1 MKKRLLL
8 VLFLALACAAAAF
21 GCKKGGGNSS
31 SDTDGESVAE
41 VNIVDSAVTLDCF
54 ESYSLAVET
63 HGLNIVTWSSSD
75 PTVVAV
81 DENGNITA
89 GIKLGTATI
98 TARAGEYSDDCAV
111 TVLLK
116 SGIPEMKSATKAFV
130 SAGGSY
136 DIAFS
141 VFYNSIDISEH
152 LTFGCN
158 AVKDN
163 ASAVATA
170 SVNGNVV
177 TFGGVAEG
185 ETDFTVY
192 TTVFDRLYAENINI
206 VVRNTD
212 VVYVVN
218 GAVNNRLQ
226 LRADNERYTSD
237 VEVYYKNERV
247 SDDLLEWTVSDEKVA
262 TIGENGKLIMNVE
275 GVAVLSTEYLGK
287 EISVEIQVIKERE
300 FVTVEQTAPLDVDLD
315 LTITVEK
322 LGNSE
327 GNRTYA
333 VNQTQNGV
341 FGLCETNEEG
351 FVVRAFINGE
361 ALSVDGS
368 SFSGGTVTLPTK
380 AFGTDNYGEKTLTIE
395 VEYAEV
401 VRVYTL
407 KALLITKIPRTLTD
421 FQTAVVARWLGDRIL
436 GYFALESDI
445 DFNLYEISVWATD
458 WNYDNG
464 FRGTLDGR
472 GFSLLNMRS
481 VTYGITAQTGDGAVF
496 KNLKI
501 PNLRYDGGET
511 ALFTRGAAG
520 VTFDNIEIT
529 LSDDSSCAP
538 SSNLT
543 SCGLLVSHVMKNCKF
558 KNITIYARGKDL
570 QRVFG
575 GKNEDRNTSVY
586 ENIVIYANS
595 VTYYENDI
603 TVAPNGVTLITE

>member
-8 VLFLALACAAAAF
+8 VLFLALVCAVTAF

-31 SDTDGESVAE
+31 SDTDGETVAE

-54 ESYSLAVET
+54 ESYLLAVET
-63 HGLNIVTWSSSD
+63 HGSDVVTWSSSD

-98 TARAGEYSDDCAV
+98 TARAGEYSDDCTV

-130 SAGGSY
+130 SAGGSF
-136 DIAFS
+136 DIAFN
-141 VFYNSIDISEH
+141 VFYNSIDISEY

-158 AVKDN
+158 AVKDD

-192 TTVFDRLYAENINI
+192 TTVFDRLYAENVNV

-247 SDDLLEWTVSDEKVA
+247 SDDLLEWTISDEKIA

-275 GVAVLSTEYLGK
+275 GVAVLSTEYFGQ

-300 FVTVEQTAPLDVDLD
+300 SVTVAQETPFDMDLD
-315 LTITVEK
+315 ISVIVD
-322 LGNSE
+322 GN
-327 GNRTYA
+327 NKKRDYK
-333 VNQTQNGV
+333 VNENKTNLLK
-341 FGLCETNEEG
+341 LCETEDYG
-351 FVVRAFINGE
+351 FVVRAS
-361 ALSVDGS
+361 LDGNLLNVAGCEYS
-368 SFSGGTVTLPTK
+368 RGTVTVPAGL
-380 AFGTDNYGEKTLTIE
+380 FGTGNYGKKSLTIE
-395 VEYAEV
+395 VEYSEV

-407 KALLITKIPRTLTD
+407 DVLLITKKINSLTE
-421 FQTAVVARWLGDRIL
+421 FQKDVTIKWAGDRIL
-436 GYFALESDI
+436 GYYALDADI
-445 DFNLYEISVWATD
+445 DFNYYEISVWATD

-472 GFSLLNMRS
+472 GYSLKNVKS
-481 VTYGITAQTGDGAVF
+481 TFYGITAQMGVGAVV
-496 KNLKI
+496 KNLVI
-501 PNLRYDGGET
+501 PNLKYSGGET
-511 ALFTRGAAG
+511 TLFTRGASG
-520 VTFDNIEIT
+520 VTFDTIEIT
-529 LSDDSSCAP
+529 LSDDSACSQGTNP
-538 SSNLT
+538 IN
-543 SCGLLVSHVMKNCKF
+543 CGLLIDHVMKNCTF
-558 KNITIYARGKDL
+558 KNITINAHGKDL
-570 QRVFG
+570 QKIFG
-575 GKNEDRNTSVY
+575 GKNENRNTSVY

-595 VTYYENDI
+595 VAYYENDI
-603 TVAPNGVTLITE
+603 TVAPNGVTLITA